1 MADSTHAFTVRT
13 ADEIRDSGLRYL
25 RNGLADIGIDAP
37 NVSPGSD
44 DYCRFNAFANELA
57 VCDANC
63 AAKSDECMPDTA
75 TDTGLQRWLDVT
87 GVELRA
93 AEGSVGTVI
102 FDSSQSSPVALGQRL
117 VDTTGQL
124 FEVYTGA
131 TYDDGDEI
139 PVVAISKGDSTNL
152 PGGTVLRWVSPPPFA
167 ASTAVVSD
175 EGFINGTDKDT
186 EDDARARMFAII
198 QDPPSCGNPSHVAKI
213 CEDSSST
220 VQKAFTHPAAQ
231 GAGTYHVVA
240 IAKPTATN
248 KNRTIDDSKMNTVV
262 RPYVIGE
269 IGEHVEGTITSAT
282 SVDTDIAIQISIP
295 ASPNASP
302 PGPGGGWVNGT
313 PWPATKCSVSIL
325 ASSTSFTTST
335 MSVAPTVGVT
345 RISWLSTVDWKVK
358 SATVTAATS
367 SMGGYAITIDT
378 PFAGLAVGDR
388 IWPECENQDAYAAA
402 TLEGFALMGPGEKS
416 DNAYVLQRAYRH
428 PIPAQSFPYELGA
441 QTLSPLTKLQEV
453 SSAQFIYR
461 DASGVSTLNGPSGTF
476 APAIPTVVTD
486 PTNIFVP
493 KRIGF
498 YPES

>member
-13 ADEIRDSGLRYL
+13 ADEIRDSGLRTL
-25 RNGLADIGIDAP
+25 RNGLSEIGIDAP

-44 DYCRFNAFANELA
+44 DYCRFTAFANELA

-75 TDTGLQRWLDVT
+75 TDTGLQRWLDTT

-93 AEGSVGTVI
+93 AEGSIGTI
-102 FDSSQSSPVALGQRL
+102 ILDSSQASPVALGLRL

-139 PVVAISKGDSTNL
+139 PVVAISTGDSTNL

-186 EDDARARMFAII
+186 EDDARARMFAAL

-220 VQKAFTHPAAQ
+220 VQKAFSYPAAQ

-248 KNRTIDDSKMNTVV
+248 KNRTIDASKMNTVV

-282 SVDTDIAIQISIP
+282 SVETSVAIQISIP
-295 ASPNASP
+295 SSSNASP

-313 PWPATKCSVSIL
+313 PWPPEECAVTLVT
-325 ASSTSFTTST
+325 SSTVFK
-335 MSVAPTVGVT
+335 VQILDVGPTDGIT

-358 SATVTAATS
+358 SATVIDCVEYLGTYTV
-367 SMGGYAITIDT
+367 TIDT
-378 PFAGLAVGDR
+378 PFVGIAVGDR
-388 IWPECENQDAYAAA
+388 VWPECENQDAYAAA
-402 TLEGFALMGPGEKS
+402 VLEGFALMGPGEKS
-416 DNAYVLQRAYRH
+416 DNVYVLQRAYRH

-441 QTLSPLTKLQEV
+441 QTLSPLTKLKEV
-453 SSAQFIYR
+453 ASAQFIVR
-461 DASGVSTLNGPSGTF
+461 DDGTTTLNGPSGSF
-476 APAIPTVVTD
+476 APEIPAVITD

-498 YPES
+498 YPSSD